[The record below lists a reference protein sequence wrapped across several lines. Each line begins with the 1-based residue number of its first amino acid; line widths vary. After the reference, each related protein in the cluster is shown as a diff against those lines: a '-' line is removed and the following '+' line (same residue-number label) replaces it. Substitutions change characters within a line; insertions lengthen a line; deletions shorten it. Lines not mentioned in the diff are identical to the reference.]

1 MQNRPDEGEDRAP
14 GAWTDRLRG
23 AVREVVRL
31 RVILSAQ
38 GVGMMSQVLMQG
50 LVL

>member
-1 MQNRPDEGEDRAP
+1 MQRTLGDGEDLAQ
-14 GAWTDRLRG
+14 AVWTDLLRG